1 MNVALTSIIVILTPN
16 ARTQMGVSH
25 VSANQV
31 SLVVEPIVQVSENPA
46 FSSI

>member
-1 MNVALTSIIVILTPN
+1 MNVALIFIIVILTPN

-25 VSANQV
+25 VPANQV
-31 SLVVEPIVQVSENPA
+31 SLAVEPIVQVSKDPA